1 LWRSA
6 LARIGLK
13 RISPYPEGRVPR
25 GPEHNFP
32 MGFVELGLPKG
43 TRKKVLSVITLG
55 TPRILLVAVAG
66 RQEDNFIT

>member
-1 LWRSA
+1 
-6 LARIGLK
+6 
-13 RISPYPEGRVPR
+13 
-25 GPEHNFP
+25 